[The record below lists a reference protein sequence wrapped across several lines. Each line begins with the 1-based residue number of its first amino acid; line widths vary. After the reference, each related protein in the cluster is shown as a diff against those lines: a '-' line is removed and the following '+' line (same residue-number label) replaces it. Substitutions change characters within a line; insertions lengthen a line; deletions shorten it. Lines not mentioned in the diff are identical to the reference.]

1 MTRAWRRASVPA
13 MAIEIKGDEVIAALR
28 KQVADLSFQL
38 LLADLT
44 IKKYEESTEGGVDPE

>member
-1 MTRAWRRASVPA
+1 